1 MLGLLQGVSELFP
14 ISSLGHSVIL
24 PNLLGWNIHQNEPY
38 FLTFLVAVHLATALV
53 LLGFFWQDWVR
64 IVKGLG
70 RSLRDREITDTRREA
85 RLAARRRHDPRR
97 DPRPHAAGLPA
108 QVLRLAG
115 VRLDLPRPQRRAA
128 LRRRS
133 AAAARSGRG
142 RGRRRA
148 DRANGGLGQER
159 PASAR
164 RSRSHS
170 SRASRAR
177 ARRWAAGC
185 SSASRTRTR
194 RASPSCSPR
203 RSFSPRPSSS
213 CPTSRARRGTAC
225 AGLHSWARSAPALTA
240 YLAVRFLMRYF
251 ETRTLIPF
259 AVYCLCAGTACAIYF
274 AVT

>member
-14 ISSLGHSVIL
+14 VSSLGHSVIL
-24 PNLLGWNIHQNEPY
+24 PSLLGWNIHQNEPY
-38 FLTFLVAVHLATALV
+38 FLTFLVATHLATALV
-53 LLGFFWQDWVR
+53 LLGFFWHDWVR

-70 RSLRDREITDTRREA
+70 RSLRDREIADARREA
-85 RLAARRRHDPRR
+85 RLAARRRRR
-97 DPRPHAAGLPA
+97 SPPGSSASAAGLPA
-108 QVLRLAG
+108 QALRLAG

-148 DRANGGLGQER
+148 DRARRWAGAGA
-159 PASAR
+159 PPSAR

-203 RSFSPRPSSS
+203 RSSSPRPSSS
-213 CPTSRARRGTAC
+213 CPISRARRGTAC
-225 AGLHSWARSAPALTA
+225 AGLRSWARSAP
-240 YLAVRFLMRYF
+240 R
-251 ETRTLIPF
+251 
-259 AVYCLCAGTACAIYF
+259 
-274 AVT
+274 